1 MNSVAGQGSP
11 ADGKRRR
18 PGPGGLR
25 DVTMAV
31 AMVELCERAGLPLLA
46 APLLGSLLP
55 GAPQP
60 RPAQPRFVQGQRC
73 PAGYPPGDL
82 GEEPGPSPARRW
94 GAQGRRDLRLSE
106 KGSGR
111 GTRYQAC

>member
-1 MNSVAGQGSP
+1 MNCEAGQGSP
-11 ADGKRRR
+11 AVGEQRR

-31 AMVELCERAGLPLLA
+31 AMVELCERAGMPLLA

-60 RPAQPRFVQGQRC
+60 GSAQPRLVQGQRC
-73 PAGYPPGDL
+73 LAGYPPGDL
-82 GEEPGPSPARRW
+82 GEERGPRSGSRGGAPRPEDPG
-94 GAQGRRDLRLSE
+94 
-106 KGSGR
+106 
-111 GTRYQAC
+111 

>member
-1 MNSVAGQGSP
+1 MNSATGRGTLAGGEW
-11 ADGKRRR
+11 KR
-18 PGPGGLR
+18 PGPGGPR

-60 RPAQPRFVQGQRC
+60 GPAQPGSVQGQRC
-73 PAGYPPGDL
+73 PAGYTSGDL
-82 GEEPGPSPARRW
+82 GEDPNL
-94 GAQGRRDLRLSE
+94 GRVRLGGLSGLRLPA
-106 KGSGR
+106 KGS
-111 GTRYQAC
+111 T